1 MKDAFLSPFGEFETS
16 TGLIAPTTMPA
27 AGANIEICRRAGFWE
42 SFLIGQVLLC
52 IMRIS
57 DELKQAL
64 DSQVRLESATSN
76 AYLAMASWSESTG
89 YEGAAAYFYAQSD
102 EERTHMIKIIH
113 YLNDVGAPA
122 AIPAIGEPARS
133 FESLE
138 DVIKASLENERAV
151 TKAIQSMVAIAQK
164 DGDYATRTFLEWF
177 VTEQAHEETKF
188 ELILQKFDLIGR
200 DKIALYEIDK
210 ILSTSA
216 ATPDLGS
223 A

>member
-1 MKDAFLSPFGEFETS
+1 M
-16 TGLIAPTTMPA
+16 TMPA

-64 DSQVRLESATSN
+64 DNQVRLESAASN

-89 YEGAAAYFYAQSD
+89 YEGTAAYFYAQSD

-113 YLNDVGAPA
+113 YLSDVGATA
-122 AIPAIGEPARS
+122 TIPAIGEPARS

-138 DVIKASLENERAV
+138 DVIKTSLENERAV
-151 TKAIQSMVAIAQK
+151 TKAVQSMVAIAQK

-216 ATPDLGS
+216 VAPNPGS